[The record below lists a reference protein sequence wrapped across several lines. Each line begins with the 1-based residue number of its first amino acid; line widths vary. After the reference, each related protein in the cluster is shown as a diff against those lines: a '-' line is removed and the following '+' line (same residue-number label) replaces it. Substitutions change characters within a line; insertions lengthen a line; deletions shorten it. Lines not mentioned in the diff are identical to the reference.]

1 MRSDNGA
8 RLVNDLTLA
17 ACGATFAQQAAV
29 VTIWNEADLLA
40 LWLLCG
46 NEAT

>member
-1 MRSDNGA
+1 MRSNNGA
-8 RLVNDLTLA
+8 RFVNDLTLA
-17 ACGATFAQQAAV
+17 ACRAAFAQKAAV